1 MVSAYLV
8 FLEANQPTHTNPKY
22 KDLPT
27 NKKVFP
33 VGLRSPNR
41 TSSGLQG
48 PRTISASLGNTKGTR
63 TNNHTELRIRCKPT
77 SQYLGVSP
85 FLTLLL
91 TTSFIPQL
99 LFSSSFFFYPPSFT
113 RSCLVLPLLLGYYV
127 PPGFQICSPIPLQWR
142 PRHTHTYAHT
152 HTHALHT
159 CTHTQTTNFQHT
171 QPTSTHPHHQNIFQN
186 HTGSSPP
193 NHHHP
198 RHHHQHPTN
207 RHGQTGEQTG
217 RIH

>member
-48 PRTISASLGNTKGTR
+48 PRTISASLGNTKGTK

-85 FLTLLL
+85 
-91 TTSFIPQL
+91 SFNPV
-99 LFSSSFFFYPPSFT
+99 FNHFFYPTAFIFFF
-113 RSCLVLPLLLGYYV
+113 LLLLSPIFYSLL
-127 PPGFQICSPIPLQWR
+127 PGFTALVGLLCSTRVPDLLPYPTPMETQA
-142 PRHTHTYAHT
+142 HTHIRAHT
-152 HTHALHT
+152 HTCTPHMHPHT
-159 CTHTQTTNFQHT
+159 DHQLPTHTTHLHS
-171 QPTSTHPHHQNIFQN
+171 PTSPKHISKSYRQFTTKP
-186 HTGSSPP
+186 SSPTP
-193 NHHHP
+193 SP
-198 RHHHQHPTN
+198 PTPHQQAWSD
-207 RHGQTGEQTG
+207 R
-217 RIH
+217 